1 MPTTI
6 DNATVAATER
16 LEQIFS
22 GPDVDW
28 SRIYQSK
35 DDSMALGNRY
45 QLIYSALGYFIAL
58 KQDPGLADK
67 LRPQLDTIYRGLVDR
82 KCWGYSHEGQ
92 ENPTWPLQRGN
103 LTYAGRVASFTGF
116 YIDAFGEP
124 PAERINVDG
133 RTISYSDLS
142 QNLWQQA
149 ADSPNC
155 GVSCFNNVSMV
166 QCNAHLLINNV
177 LHDRLFGTELSAT
190 NANWMSTLEDNLLS
204 NKDSGSVF
212 YFATQPNAAAA
223 NIDRRAIGTDSWILF
238 VMSGVAPDRV
248 SDWFEDWQRN
258 LVFQDDFAYVQ
269 IGDSEV
275 ASESSTKEHATA
287 WAYCLARELGQT
299 DRAEKICRFLAPRA
313 EKGFD
318 TDPFTTGLFLLG
330 ERLEKGA
337 FYELINGRART
348 R

>member
-1 MPTTI
+1 MQTTM
-6 DNATVAATER
+6 DNTTAAATER
-16 LEQIFS
+16 LEQVFS
-22 GPDVDW
+22 GPNVDW
-28 SRIYQSK
+28 SSVYQSK

-45 QLIYSALGYFIAL
+45 QLIYSALGFFIAL
-58 KQDPGLADK
+58 KQDPNLADK
-67 LRPQLDTIYRGLVDR
+67 LRPQLETIYRGLVDR
-82 KCWGYSHEGQ
+82 KSLDYWHEGQ

-124 PAERINVDG
+124 PAEHIDVDG

-155 GVSCFNNVSMV
+155 GVSCF
-166 QCNAHLLINNV
+166 NNV

-223 NIDRRAIGTDSWILF
+223 NIDRRAIGTDIWILF
-238 VMSGVAPDRV
+238 VMSGIAPDRV

-258 LVFQDDFAYVQ
+258 LVFQDDLAYVQ
-269 IGDSEV
+269 VGDSEV
-275 ASESSTKEHATA
+275 ASESSTIEHATA

-299 DRAEKICRFLAPRA
+299 NRAEKMRRFLAPRA

-330 ERLEKGA
+330 ERLGKGA
-337 FYELINGRART
+337 FYKLINGTART
-348 R
+348 A